1 LHLTN
6 KRALPKNHQSTL
18 SSIKTAKNTS
28 SGKASIIGLVI
39 KSIIGLGVILGII
52 FFLSTID
59 FPAPKKEIEKI
70 IPNENFKIVK

>member
-1 LHLTN
+1 MHF
-6 KRALPKNHQSTL
+6 
-18 SSIKTAKNTS
+18 IKNTS

-59 FPAPKKEIEKI
+59 FPTPKKEIEKI